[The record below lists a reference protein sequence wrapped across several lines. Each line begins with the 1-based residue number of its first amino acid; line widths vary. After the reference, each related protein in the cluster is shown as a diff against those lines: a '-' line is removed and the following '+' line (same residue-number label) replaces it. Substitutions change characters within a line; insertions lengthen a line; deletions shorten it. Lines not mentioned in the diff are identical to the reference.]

1 MSEQPIRV
9 GFIGAGGIAR
19 QRHLPNLREI
29 PGIELVAV
37 ANRSLESA
45 QRVAAEYGFAR
56 VTSDWHELLAMP
68 DIDAVFITA
77 PPYLHAPATL
87 AAIDVGKHVF
97 CQARMAMNYE
107 QAKAMYL
114 ASLRTDKRTMIS
126 PPPHAMR
133 GDRLV
138 RKWIS
143 EGYFGKIYEIHVH
156 NLSAHYAD
164 PQAPLHWRQDAAISG
179 LNVLSLG
186 MLVEVLHRWVGY
198 FSRVSAHL
206 RTHIPKRSMVGVGHP
221 APVTVPDSVAIVAE
235 QGEMGP
241 QAVMHFSG
249 VTRFGGEN
257 RIEVYGSEASMI
269 YFVDSHRILSARAGD
284 DELAP
289 VEIPPEMVREWTA
302 EADFIRAIREGTPVE
317 PSFWDG
323 LKYMEFT
330 EAVYRSAGQG
340 GCAINLPFEELPAPI
355 EASASR

>member
-1 MSEQPIRV
+1 LSEQTIRI

-19 QRHLPNLREI
+19 QRHLPNLKKI

-37 ANRSLESA
+37 ANRTLASA
-45 QRVAAEYGFAR
+45 QRVAADFGFKRA
-56 VTSDWHELLAMP
+56 TDDWHELLAMP

-87 AAIDVGKHVF
+87 AALDLDKHVF

-114 ASLRTDKRTMIS
+114 ASLRTDRRTMLS
-126 PPPHAMR
+126 PPPHAML
-133 GDRLV
+133 GDYLV
-138 RKWIS
+138 RKWIR
-143 EGYFGKIYEIHVH
+143 EGYFGSIYEIHVH
-156 NLSAHYAD
+156 SLSAPYAD
-164 PQAPLHWRQDAAISG
+164 PDSPLHWRQDAAISG
-179 LNVLSLG
+179 LNVLNLG

-206 RTHIPKRSMVGVGHP
+206 RTHIPKRPMVGVGHLV
-221 APVTVPDSVAIVAE
+221 PVTVPDSVAIIAE
-235 QGEMGP
+235 QDSEPGKGGCS

-257 RIEVYGSEASMI
+257 RIEIYGSEASMI
-269 YFVDSHRILSARAGD
+269 YYVDSHRILAARKGD
-284 DELAP
+284 RELAP
-289 VEIPPEMVREWTA
+289 VEIPPDLRRQWTA

-330 EAVYRSAGQG
+330 EAVYRSAGRD
-340 GCAINLPFEELPAPI
+340 GCAVFLPFEELPRPA
-355 EASASR
+355 